1 MPSTTGGGLLGGPIP
16 DASVPM
22 KVRKYHAEQPLSLLR
37 QPFAIVAPPP
47 FPIVRQPEIPGM
59 SNSYVTTQR

>member
-1 MPSTTGGGLLGGPIP
+1 
-16 DASVPM
+16 M